1 MPRHQTI
8 EQQQAM
14 RRRRLYRSLLRWDAR
29 RAEPEDDEPSESDLK
44 RQEAYLDN
52 LAADEAEERAMR
64 NERP

>member
-1 MPRHQTI
+1 
-8 EQQQAM
+8 M